1 MGSFRPVLLAYG
13 VAIGAFPA
21 GVAWIHNDDGDAH
34 PFCLVFDERPELIKR
49 PRVVDVPVALPNGCP
64 HPDFTEVFNGNCG
77 RGAFCCLNDLLR
89 YYMVG
94 VPGKPALRK
103 GEAQTVKE
111 QSELTG
117 ELEMTRGSEYF
128 ITASIARELKKPV
141 QQE

>member
-1 MGSFRPVLLAYG
+1 
-13 VAIGAFPA
+13 
-21 GVAWIHNDDGDAH
+21 
-34 PFCLVFDERPELIKR
+34 
-49 PRVVDVPVALPNGCP
+49 
-64 HPDFTEVFNGNCG
+64 
-77 RGAFCCLNDLLR
+77 
-89 YYMVG
+89 MVG